1 MSILSATVL
10 LLLVLDPLGNIPLFL
25 TTLKKVPRRKR
36 KKIILRESLIALCI
50 LIFFLFCGRPVLDLL
65 NLDESSLGVSG
76 GVILFLISL
85 RMIFPDNRY
94 VDSDP
99 DEEEPLIVPLA
110 VPLIAGPSAIA
121 TVLLFTAR
129 EPAMW
134 SKWLLA
140 IVLAW
145 AGSTFIL
152 IMSSYFNKV
161 LGKRG
166 LKAMERLMGMILATI
181 SIQMLMTG
189 ISQFLK
195 LHMMNGSG

>member
-25 TTLKKVPRRKR
+25 TALRKVPKRKR
-36 KKIILRESLIALCI
+36 SKIILRESLIALAI
-50 LIFFLFCGRPVLDLL
+50 LVFFLFCGGYILDLL
-65 NLDESSLGVSG
+65 KLDQPALGVSG
-76 GVILFLISL
+76 GVILFLIAIK
-85 RMIFPDNRY
+85 MIFPSNKLS
-94 VDSDP
+94 DSDLS
-99 DEEEPLIVPLA
+99 EEPFIVPLA

-129 EPAMW
+129 DPAMW

-140 IVLAW
+140 VVLAW
-145 AGSTFIL
+145 AVSTFVL
-152 IMSSYFNKV
+152 VLSSYFNKV

-166 LKAMERLMGMILATI
+166 LTAIERLMGMILATI

-195 LHMMNGSG
+195 LHMAGR